1 MTRQMKRVL
10 AMLALLLIAL
20 PAWSMTLEQ
29 AKSSGAVG
37 EQLNGYLGIV
47 TSSPSAEL
55 RALVNEINTKRK
67 AHYQSSAESA
77 SVTLEIFEQRMGQ
90 RLHERAAPGE
100 YIQDANGQ
108 WRKK

>member
-1 MTRQMKRVL
+1 MTRHVKSLMTALVLLLL
-10 AMLALLLIAL
+10 AM

-47 TSSPSAEL
+47 TASPTPEL
-55 RALVNEINTKRK
+55 RALVNEINSKRK

-77 SVTLEIFEQRMGQ
+77 SVTLEVFEQRMGQ